1 MRSIT
6 ISFQPLT
13 IEVGPKREEIF
24 NRVEKALAAA
34 EEIMNSAEEL
44 KFKLRAIEI
53 IGLLAR
59 VLAGFLEDVELEK
72 IEADLEQLKREA
84 AKKT

>member
-1 MRSIT
+1 MKTIT
-6 ISFQPLT
+6 ILFEPLT

-24 NRVEKALAAA
+24 GRVEKALAAA
-34 EEIMNSAEEL
+34 EEIMNSAAEL
-44 KFKLRAIEI
+44 KFKLRAMEI

-72 IEADLEQLKREA
+72 IEGDLAQLKREA
-84 AKKT
+84 ARKT